1 MAKRLIGGLLAAALL
16 AGGTGWCAERKS
28 VGAAVFVSGDVKLRR
43 PGTSGYPQLQAGERL
58 YLGDIVE
65 TGVGAKASVVLLYGS
80 EIRLNENTI
89 LELIAGK
96 KKGDAARLARG
107 QVWTR
112 MLHKRGGLDIRTVT
126 AICAVR
132 GTEADI
138 EQLQALTG
146 KVYEGHVDMENAA
159 GMVSL
164 KAGEM
169 TSVSGAAAAPV
180 KAAKMKPAEFGKWQD
195 GVTSKDIMSF
205 LEQLQASPGG
215 DKKLRFNVGELGK
228 SDKDVRIK
236 LKKKD
241 GAE

>member
-112 MLHKRGGLDIRTVT
+112 MLHQRGGLQVRTVT
-126 AICAVR
+126 AVCAVR

-138 EQLQALTG
+138 EQQEALTV
-146 KVYEGHVDMENAA
+146 KVYEGHVDVENGA
-159 GMVSL
+159 GKVSL

-169 TSVSGAAAAPV
+169 TRVAGPAAV
-180 KAAKMKPAEFGKWQD
+180 PARAFRMPPAYAGKWQE
-195 GVTSKDIMSF
+195 GVTSATDIKAF
-205 LEQLQASPGG
+205 LERLRAAHGE
-215 DKKLRFNVGELGK
+215 DKKLEFSVGESGK
-228 SDKDVRIK
+228 AEKAVKIK
-236 LKKKD
+236 LKKK
-241 GAE
+241 GE